1 MAKGAVAK
9 QIVFDGIRKV
19 FPDSFFWNGGKE
31 LRINID
37 EEGSPVQIKVT
48 LTAAKEAVSNEVAA
62 PASTPDLATPASTPD
77 LATPADSNL
86 STIAEPTD
94 EEKANVEALLNSLGL
109 GEII

>member
-62 PASTPDLATPASTPD
+62 PASTPDLATPA
-77 LATPADSNL
+77 DSNL

>member
-31 LRINID
+31 LRINVN
-37 EEGSPVQIKVT
+37 EEGTPVQIKVT
-48 LTAAKEAVSNEVAA
+48 LTAAKEAVSPEGEVAA
-62 PASTPDLATPASTPD
+62 AASKNDTAAPAES
-77 LATPADSNL
+77 L
-86 STIAEPTD
+86 STLSEPSE